1 MSDKI
6 QHLVTIAAWGMLDVS
21 EHARSIQLQTV
32 NPGGFWTARLG
43 LTFDFWRMLQ
53 LERGW
58 PGGTYQAVLLGKTLW
73 TGDLAGLDRSGSSV
87 TLLAQGAAFA
97 LKDSEAWTVYADS
110 GYARWESEDS
120 EQFDADNNNRV
131 YVQTRSGVTY
141 ATSDEAGVTYPE
153 YGIVL
158 GRDIIRIE
166 ATVDVV
172 ITSGSWSAELRN
184 AAGTVLATYTSTTST
199 TLALTITATTGLR
212 WVLQYTGAGGAGSAT
227 ARLTDVVVRTLNPTN
242 SEDVY
247 EDVMTTAGIPLN
259 QINSTTFVFDHAM
272 YQNARLMDVAWDV
285 VSLGNGGN
293 SWVGVVYENGAD
305 LHAWATDP
313 DWIIDPDYVDAA
325 GIQQSRDDI
334 FNAVRAHLPDGYLGS
349 WQTDADSIARYG
361 RREKTLDLPQMSQT
375 QANGLAAV
383 FLYER
388 AEAISGVRLDVGIR
402 AMRSDRSIWP
412 AAFIR
417 AGDVVRLRDIV
428 RPYEDFDIRVSET
441 SFDGRIMR
449 IVPEG
454 VANRLE
460 TILSGRGIG
469 VGLGS
474 PGNMAF
480 RDLGL

>member
-1 MSDKI
+1 MSKI
-6 QHLVTIAAWGMLDVS
+6 QHLVTIDPWGLLDVS
-21 EHARSIQLQTV
+21 EYVRSVQLQTV

-43 LTFDFWRMLQ
+43 LTFDLWRMLQ

-58 PGGTYQAVLLGKTLW
+58 PGGTYQAILLGETLW
-73 TGDLAGLDRSGSSV
+73 TGNLGGLDRNGVNV

-97 LKDSEAWTVYADS
+97 LKDTEAWTVYADS
-110 GYARWESEDS
+110 GYGNWDAEDS

-153 YGIVL
+153 SGLVL
-158 GRDIIRIE
+158 GRDIIRVE

-184 AAGTVLATYTSTTST
+184 AAGTVLAAYTSTTST

-247 EDVMTTAGIPLN
+247 EDVMTTSGIPLN
-259 QINSTTFVFDHAM
+259 RIDSTTFVFDQAM

-285 VSLGNGGN
+285 VALGNGGS
-293 SWVGVVYENGAD
+293 SWVGVIYENGAD
-305 LHAWATDP
+305 LRAWATDP

-325 GIQQSRDDI
+325 GVQQNRDDI
-334 FNAVRAHLPDGYLGS
+334 FNAVRARMPDGYLGA
-349 WQTDADSIARYG
+349 WQTNAASIARYG
-361 RREKTLDLPQMSQT
+361 RREKTLDLPQMSQA

-388 AEAISGVRLDVGIR
+388 AEAISGVRLDVGLR
-402 AMRSDRSIWP
+402 AMRADRSVWP

-428 RPYEDFDIRVSET
+428 RPFEDFDIRVAET
-441 SFDGRIMR
+441 AFDGRVMR

-469 VGLGS
+469 KGIESSGKMS
-474 PGNMAF
+474 F
-480 RDLGL
+480 RELGL